1 VASVYGEHLRRSVV
15 MLVAQVIPGVVKQ
28 AVAEAELVNL
38 ARSIINRNHDMQVAR
53 DSLHQQGIPLDRAAL
68 NVVERNPDIRQL
80 IRDES
85 WNLV

>member
-1 VASVYGEHLRRSVV
+1 
-15 MLVAQVIPGVVKQ
+15 
-28 AVAEAELVNL
+28 
-38 ARSIINRNHDMQVAR
+38 MQVAR